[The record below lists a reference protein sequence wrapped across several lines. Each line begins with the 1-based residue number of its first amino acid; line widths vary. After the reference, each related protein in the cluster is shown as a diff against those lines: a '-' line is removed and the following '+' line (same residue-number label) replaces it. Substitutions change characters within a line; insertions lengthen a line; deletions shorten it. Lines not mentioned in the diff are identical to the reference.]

1 MKEKI
6 GRERITIPALYSGI
20 NVATGM
26 RALMKIVCEH
36 VYSGISIT
44 NNIAALTTINAGI
57 NGHEHK
63 RENPAG

>member
-1 MKEKI
+1 MREKI
-6 GRERITIPALYSGI
+6 GQKRITIPALYSGI

-26 RALMKIVCEH
+26 KALMKIVCEY
-36 VYSGISIT
+36 VYSGISVT

-57 NGHEHK
+57 NRHEHK